1 MRPLTATELLD
12 VWERGLV
19 EPPFQRALMLIAAAS
34 PEAPSEALAG
44 LSVGKRDARL
54 LKLREWTFGPRVNGV
69 EACPACREQLE
80 FAFNLADLRAEATI
94 QLSDSRSNREEEPEG
109 FSVSVGEYEVG
120 FRLPTSSDLCATAGS
135 GEVSAIREVLL
146 QRCISLAQHN
156 GEETSLRQL
165 PSAVTDAVVERM
177 AEADPMAD
185 IQLALCCPACSYQ
198 WQPVFDIV
206 SFFWSEINAWAYR
219 FLREV
224 HTLASAYGWCEKDV
238 LAMSDWRRQVY
249 LEMISA

>member
-1 MRPLTATELLD
+1 MRALTASELLD

-19 EPPFQRALMLIAAAS
+19 EPPFRRALMLVAAAS
-34 PEAPSEALAG
+34 PETPNGALAR
-44 LSVGKRDARL
+44 LSIGKRDARL
-54 LKLREWTFGPRVNGV
+54 LKLREWTFGPCVNGV

-80 FAFNLADLRAEATI
+80 FTFNVADLGAEATI
-94 QLSDSRSNREEEPEG
+94 QLSDSRSNGEEGPEG
-109 FSVSVGEYEVG
+109 FSVSVGGYEVG
-120 FRLPTSSDLCATAGS
+120 FRLPTSSDLCATAGN
-135 GEVSAIREVLL
+135 GEVSAVREVLL
-146 QRCISLAQHN
+146 QRCISLVRHN
-156 GEETSLRQL
+156 GEEASLGQL

-177 AEADPMAD
+177 AEADPMAN
-185 IQLALCCPACSYQ
+185 IRLALCCPACSYQ
-198 WQPVFDIV
+198 WQPIFDIV

-224 HTLASAYGWCEKDV
+224 HTLASVYGWCEKDV